1 MTRYIDRNTV
11 YGNALLARFD
21 SAGVGGAIYLA
32 DILNDSELLIAE
44 LAKSDVFVRH
54 TTDDT
59 FSEDYRYIVE
69 EMKDP
74 KQEVS
79 WKIKKSKESIKRH
92 FYDGLPPVI
101 AKVFEDFYKR
111 EDVKIPAWANYSI

>member
-1 MTRYIDRNTV
+1 MNRYIDRNTV

-21 SAGVGGAIYLA
+21 SAGEGGVVSLA
-32 DILNDSELLIAE
+32 DILKDSELLIAE

-54 TTDDT
+54 TKYDT
-59 FSEDYRYIVE
+59 FSEDYPFIVE
-69 EMKDP
+69 EIIDSN
-74 KQEVS
+74 QEVS

-101 AKVFEDFYKR
+101 VKVFENFYKK
-111 EDVKIPAWANYSI
+111 EDAKNIMNG